1 MTLYYALAAT
11 AILLAIV
18 IGFSYLIL
26 TEKKAK

>member
-1 MTLYYALAAT
+1 MNVYALAVT
-11 AILLAIV
+11 GILLAIV